1 MRTRDLVKKLR
12 ARFGDGNII
21 IGIEILRI
29 IEYRYDGTI
38 VLEGVIV
45 AAVGDK
51 GICGGS
57 IIRAECNFVNAIY
70 SPYPGSAV
78 FDAIIDRPL
87 IYSRIRTNL
96 TTYLLYVPCKIT
108 NVDINK
114 FEVVTKLYGTCPF
127 EGTDKCPLYRAKH
140 QSIQV

>member
-1 MRTRDLVKKLR
+1 MRTRDLAKLLR
-12 ARFGDGNII
+12 ARFGNGNIL
-21 IGIEILRI
+21 IGIRILRI

-38 VLEGVIV
+38 VLEGVIE

-70 SPYPGSAV
+70 SPYPGSAI

-114 FEVVTKLYGTCPF
+114 FEAVAKLYGTCPF
-127 EGTDKCPLYRAKH
+127 EGTDKCPLYRAK
-140 QSIQV
+140 IQV